1 MNNIILM
8 GRITK
13 NPELKYSTSG
23 KSKCNFT
30 IAVTRK
36 YKKDEADFINC
47 VAWEKTAETIA
58 EFFKKGNRILI
69 HGRLNVRNFV
79 DEAEET
85 KWIYE
90 VITDEFEF
98 IEKKGGNDNVS
109 QTEEQ

>member
-1 MNNIILM
+1 MLFRSI
-8 GRITK
+8 
-13 NPELKYSTSG
+13 
-23 KSKCNFT
+23 
-30 IAVTRK
+30 
-36 YKKDEADFINC
+36 
-47 VAWEKTAETIA
+47 IA

-69 HGRLNVRNFV
+69 YGRLNVRNFV

-98 IEKKGGNDNVS
+98 IEKKGENDNVS

>member
-13 NPELKYSTSG
+13 NPELKYSTSR

-98 IEKKGGNDNVS
+98 IEKKGENDNVS